1 MDRLP
6 LFFDLTGRDVL
17 LVGDGPAA
25 DAKRRLIEG
34 AGGRV
39 VRVRGAAKLA
49 FVALEGDAAALEAER
64 LKSAGLLVN
73 VVDRPDLCDFIVPA
87 IVDRSPVI
95 VAIGTNGT
103 SATLAKVLR
112 ERLETMLPAT
122 LGALANHIA
131 MLRADL
137 AGMVPKPEQRR
148 RFWDRTLAPGGALDP
163 FGTRFGA
170 DAAIVALSA
179 VDDMPAAVLT
189 TIALVS
195 DDPDDLS
202 LRQLRLL
209 SQADTI
215 FHAPTAPAAV
225 LDRARRDAA
234 RVPCAAPPAE
244 LPAGRSLFVYRIT
257 AS

>member
-6 LFFDLTGRDVL
+6 LFFELKGRDVL

-25 DAKRRLIEG
+25 EAKRRLIEG
-34 AGGRV
+34 AGGRAV
-39 VRVRGAAKLA
+39 AEAGAARLA
-49 FVALEGDAAALEAER
+49 FVALEGDAAAVEAGR
-64 LKSAGLLVN
+64 LKAAGLLVN

-95 VAIGTNGT
+95 VAVATNGA

-112 ERLETMLPAT
+112 ERLEALLPAS
-122 LGALANHIA
+122 LGALARDIA
-131 MLRADL
+131 A
-137 AGMVPKPEQRR
+137 RR
-148 RFWDRTLAPGGALDP
+148 RDVAARLPQAERRRHFWDRLLAAGGALDP
-163 FGTRFGA
+163 FGRMGDI
-170 DAAIVALSA
+170 DAAIESGL
-179 VDDMPAAVLT
+179 AASDATAATLT
-189 TIALVS
+189 PIALAS
-195 DDPDDLS
+195 DDPDELS

-215 FHAPTAPAAV
+215 FHAPTAPAAG

-234 RVPCAAPPAE
+234 RVPCEAPPAQ
-244 LPAGRSLFVYRIT
+244 LPAGTSLYVYRIE